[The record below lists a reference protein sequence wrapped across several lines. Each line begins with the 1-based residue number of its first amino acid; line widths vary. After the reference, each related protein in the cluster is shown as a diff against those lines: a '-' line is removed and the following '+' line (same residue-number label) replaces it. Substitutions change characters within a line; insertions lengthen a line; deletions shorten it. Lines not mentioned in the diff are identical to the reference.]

1 MQRFFEDWT
10 TEEIAAA
17 KAELPDLVPILP
29 LAAIEGH
36 GPHLPLGTDMI
47 LAREMVYLVDE
58 RAEDDWPGIFLPVQS
73 FGVSTEHS
81 NFPGTIDIGWR
92 TMGETILSIGRSLR
106 RAGFTKMALVNAHGG
121 NAATMAQTSVDL
133 RAEMGLFAATCS
145 WLRFGYPDGLL
156 PADEISDGIHGG
168 AVETSLLLHFRP
180 DLVRMEKAGRFPSLQ
195 ADMREE
201 NRYLTA
207 HGRLGFGWMSD
218 DLNPAG
224 VVGDSSLADPE
235 IGRAI
240 AEYQADAFITFIDEV
255 AAIGVARSRGD
266 TP

>member
-10 TEEIAAA
+10 TEEIAEA
-17 KAELPDLVPILP
+17 KADLPNLVPILP
-29 LAAIEGH
+29 IAAIESH

-58 RAEDDWPGIFLPVQS
+58 RADDDWPGIFLPVQS
-73 FGVSTEHS
+73 FGVSTEHTHFS
-81 NFPGTIDIGWR
+81 GTIDLGWR
-92 TMGETILSIGRSLR
+92 TFGETILAIGRSLH

-121 NAATMAQTSVDL
+121 NAVMMAQNAVDL
-133 RAEMGLFAATCS
+133 RAETGMLAATCS

-156 PADEISDGIHGG
+156 PADEISLGIHGG
-168 AVETSLLLHFRP
+168 AVETSLLMHFRP
-180 DLVRMEKAGRFPSLQ
+180 DLVRMEKLGRFSSLQ
-195 ADMREE
+195 TEMREE

-224 VVGDSSLADPE
+224 VVGDSSLAGPE

-240 AEYQADAFITFIDEV
+240 ADHQADAFITFIDEV
-255 AAIGVARSRGD
+255 AAFGASVPREL
-266 TP
+266 